1 LTDCDVE
8 KPAFLIP
15 ADLWPGDALALHTQ
29 LLEWLSQQGETASV
43 DLGSEGE
50 IPSISA
56 LQLLVAT
63 TRRAIGPSPQ
73 LGKRATEAMADLT
86 KPQIM
91 KRDIE

>member
-1 LTDCDVE
+1 MTDCDVE

-15 ADLWPGDALALHTQ
+15 ADLWPGDAPALHTQ

-43 DLGSEGE
+43 DLGAEGE
-50 IPSISA
+50 TPSISA
-56 LQLLVAT
+56 LQMLVAT
-63 TRRAIGPSPQ
+63 TRCTKLPSPE

-91 KRDIE
+91 KRDTE

>member
-15 ADLWPGDALALHTQ
+15 ADLWPGDAPALHSQ

-56 LQLLVAT
+56 LQLIIAA
-63 TRRAIGPSPQ
+63 TRRTSGPPPE
-73 LGKRATEAMADLT
+73 LGKRATAAMADLT

-91 KRDIE
+91 KRDTE